1 MMGNYKPRSYM
12 YYFFEDDIAS
22 IYEKLQ
28 CGGVSMKDLGSAGC
42 CGIQPLSR
50 TNLNEVLAKKPEAKS
65 EKLAEA
71 EEKLNEAQEDFD
83 KAIERFFEQE
93 AKIRQPA
100 WAVDEGLRKCLQE
113 EVSLAQWCR
122 AEARRVPRFC
132 KELGR

>member
-1 MMGNYKPRSYM
+1 MMGNYKPLSYM
-12 YYFFEDDIAS
+12 YYFFEDDIAD

-50 TNLNEVLAKKPEAKS
+50 DNLNEALAKQEKIRA

-71 EEKLNEAQEDFD
+71 ENKLAEAQENFD
-83 KAIERFFEQE
+83 KEIERFFEQE

-100 WAVDEGLRKCLQE
+100 WAVDAGLRE
-113 EVSLAQWCR
+113 FMYMDVSLAQWCR
-122 AEARRVPRFC
+122 EEARRVPRFC
-132 KELGR
+132 KELGN